1 MPRSPTISAMK
12 ARNPYTGEFDYEF
25 TPTSPHEL
33 RAICGRLREAQ
44 PRWEEASI
52 AGRARV
58 LRRFAAAVA
67 EHREALVESLVSD
80 TGRYATSVSEATL
93 EPKIEREIAAAQQFA
108 GEETIDSTELPDVV
122 NRRQLV
128 SYPLV
133 GNITPWNFPCSMAF
147 LDTIPALIAGCAVV
161 VKPSEVAPRFI
172 DVIER
177 ILEDVPE
184 LAAVLAFVRG
194 NGAVGAGLVGQVDYV
209 CFTGSVATGR
219 KVYRAAAERFI
230 PASLELGG
238 KDPLVVLEGADPHKS
253 AMSAVIGSC
262 VASGQLC
269 TSVERIYVAQSLF
282 EEFTEAAVDCAR
294 RVEINYPDIR
304 HGFIGP
310 FILEKQADT
319 VREHIEDA
327 VSKGAR
333 LHTGGE
339 ILEHGGKWC
348 LATVLTDVD
357 HSMRVMR
364 EESFGPLLPIM
375 PFDGAD
381 EAIRL
386 ANDTDYGLSATVYAG
401 DPSEGEEV
409 ARAIE
414 AGGVSVNRAGITL
427 MVRGIEQ
434 DARNASGL
442 GKNRMGR
449 EGIRRFTRSK
459 AIMTYGGEDD
469 EITPGMAGQ
478 IFTGS

>member
-1 MPRSPTISAMK
+1 MK
-12 ARNPYTGEFDYEF
+12 VRNPYTGELDYHCS
-25 TPTSPHEL
+25 PTSTTEL
-33 RAICGRLREAQ
+33 ADLCERLREAQ
-44 PRWEEASI
+44 PRWEK
-52 AGRARV
+52 AGIGARGEV
-58 LRRFAAAVA
+58 LRRFSAAVA
-67 EHREALVESLVSD
+67 EHREALIESLVRD
-80 TGRYATSVSEATL
+80 TGRYGTSVSEATL
-93 EPKIEREIAAAQQFA
+93 EPKIEREIAAARKFA
-108 GEETIDSTELPDVV
+108 EEETLDPTELPEVV

-147 LDTIPALIAGCAVV
+147 LDTLPALMAGCAVV

-172 DVIER
+172 DVVER
-177 ILEDVPE
+177 ILQDVPE
-184 LAAVLAFVRG
+184 LAQVLAFARG
-194 NGAVGAGLVGQVDYV
+194 AGAVGAELIKRVDYV

-238 KDPLVVLEGADPHKS
+238 KDPLVVLEGADPQKA
-253 AMSAVIGSC
+253 AMSALIGSC

-269 TSVERIYVAQSLF
+269 TSLERFYVAEPIY
-282 EEFTEAAVDCAR
+282 EEFVRAAVACAR

-304 HGFIGP
+304 KGFIGP

-319 VREHIEDA
+319 VLEHIQDS
-327 VSKGAR
+327 VSKGAK

-339 ILEHGGKWC
+339 IVDHGGKWC
-348 LATVLTDVD
+348 LPTVLTHVD
-357 HSMRVMR
+357 HSMQVMR

-375 PFDGAD
+375 PFSSVD

-386 ANDTDYGLSATVYAG
+386 ANDSDYGLTASVYAG
-401 DPSEGEEV
+401 NPQAGEEV
-409 ARAIE
+409 ARAIQ
-414 AGGVSVNRAGITL
+414 AGGISVNRAGISL

-434 DARNASGL
+434 DARNASGM

-459 AIMTYGGEDD
+459 AIMTYLGQED
-469 EITPGMAGQ
+469 EIAPGLAEQ
-478 IFTGS
+478 VFTGN

>member
-1 MPRSPTISAMK
+1 MK

-25 TPTSPHEL
+25 TPTSPSEL
-33 RAICGRLREAQ
+33 EAICGRLREAQ
-44 PRWEEASI
+44 PCWEKAGI
-52 AGRARV
+52 AGRAET
-58 LRRFAAAVA
+58 LREFGSAVA
-67 EHREALVESLVSD
+67 RHRDALIESLVQD
-80 TGRYATSVSEATL
+80 TGRYGISVREANL
-93 EPKIEREIAAAQQFA
+93 EPVIEREIAAALKFA
-108 GEETIDSTELPDVV
+108 REETVGETELPDVI
-122 NRRQLV
+122 NRRQLA
-128 SYPLV
+128 SYALV

-177 ILEDVPE
+177 ILKDVPE
-184 LAAVLAFVRG
+184 LADVLAFVRG
-194 NGAVGAGLVGQVDYV
+194 GGAVGAELIGQVDYV

-238 KDPLVVLEGADPHKS
+238 KDPLIVLEGADPQEA

-269 TSVERIYVAQSLF
+269 TSVERIYVAESLF
-282 EEFTEAAVDCAR
+282 EEFAQAVVDRAR

-348 LATVLTDVD
+348 LPTVLTDVD
-357 HSMRVMR
+357 HSMRIMR

-375 PFDGAD
+375 PFASVD
-381 EAIRL
+381 EAVRL
-386 ANDTDYGLSATVYAG
+386 ANDSEYGLTASVFAG
-401 DPSEGEEV
+401 DSGEGEEV
-409 ARAIE
+409 ARALD

-434 DARNASGL
+434 DAFKASGM

-449 EGIRRFTRSK
+449 EGIRRFARSK
-459 AIMTYGGEDD
+459 AIMTYAGEDD
-469 EITPGMAGQ
+469 EIAPGLAAQ
-478 IFTGS
+478 IFTGR